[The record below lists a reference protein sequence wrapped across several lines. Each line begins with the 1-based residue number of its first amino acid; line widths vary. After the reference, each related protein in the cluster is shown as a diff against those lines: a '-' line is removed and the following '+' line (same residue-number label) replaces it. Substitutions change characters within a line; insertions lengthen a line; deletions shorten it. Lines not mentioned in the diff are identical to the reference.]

1 MSNKILENIKNEN
14 GQAALLIVLIV
25 MMMLLF
31 VGLFL
36 TNTVIKQTKITKNV
50 EKFTQAYF
58 LADAG
63 TERILYEI
71 EKGTID
77 LHDFSV
83 GGSLFAGP
91 VTVGSLGEFDAILI
105 DDSPLTIKI
114 IGTHLN
120 TARAIELSY

>member
-36 TNTVIKQTKITKNV
+36 TNTVIKQTRITKNA

-71 EKGTID
+71 EKGNID
-77 LHDFSV
+77 PITD
-83 GGSLFAGP
+83 GP
-91 VTVGSLGEFDAILI
+91 VLLNETIPNVGSYLVEVENT
-105 DDSPLTIKI
+105 SPSLKIKTT
-114 IGTHLN
+114 GLCGN
-120 TARAIELSY
+120 TARAIEILWN